1 MKRFVPQAL
10 RVFLFAIL
18 SLASVT
24 VHAQESGSIAGSAR
38 DTTGAMLP
46 GVTVEAASPAL
57 IEKVRSVITDGA
69 GQYRIVDLRPGIYT
83 VTFSLPG
90 FSTVRREGVRLTAG
104 FTANI
109 VEELRLGEL
118 TETIT
123 VSGASPLVDV
133 QNVNQQRVMT
143 REVLDAIP
151 TGKQFTALA
160 QLVPGVNV
168 SGSNGQVNQDVGGI
182 TGMSFALATIHG
194 GKEDD
199 QTVRINGMSVASLTS
214 IGNARTNLQDGTIE
228 EYGMQMAA
236 APAEFPY
243 GGIYVN
249 VIPRQGSNAFS
260 GAFFVSGTNE
270 DLQTNNLD
278 EDLKRRG
285 LAYPNAVRRV
295 FDLNPSF
302 GGPLKRDK
310 LWFYAGFRYLETSS
324 YVGGLFYPKDPAA
337 WIYDPDTT
345 RPAINDQKGKNE
357 TLNATYQI
365 SPKNRLTGF
374 YNYDFQCYCHFGIN
388 PSQSPEASH
397 FMKSRAILSQ
407 GTWVST
413 LTNRL
418 LLEVGTSRY
427 FNDLPRDED
436 PGATE
441 PRITEQATG
450 LSFRAQTNYPR
461 NSQVIWH
468 HRASIAYVTGSH
480 NLKAGFSFENQYADD
495 RTRSIAPDV
504 TYRTLNGV
512 PNQITFQTTPYTFPV
527 TLNPSAYYAQDQ
539 WTIKRWTVNAGFRF
553 DQFKSHY
560 DDIKI
565 TPTRWLPVSREFPGR
580 NVLDWKDFSP
590 RFGVAYDVFGNGKTA
605 VKATLSR
612 FVLQEGKTQ
621 TSAVHPVIAATNT
634 LSRTWTDLNGDRIFQ
649 GDPFNPALNGELGPS
664 PNVNFGQPTAILSLD
679 QDWATG
685 FGTRPAQWETT
696 VTLQHEIVP
705 RLSVLAGYFQRNFVN
720 FVVTDN
726 VLVAPSDYDP
736 FCIAAPV
743 DSRLPGGGGQQIC
756 GLYDLNPSKLGQ
768 VQQVRTRSSNYG
780 NQYERFN
787 GFDLTANS
795 RLAGLVLQG
804 GLSVGR
810 RMTDNC
816 DVVGKIDNPSPY
828 LCSLVSN
835 WLPQIKFLGTY
846 PLPWQDIQLS
856 GTFQRTIPEP
866 AGGARFNGMGMSAIY
881 TATNAVVRPSLGRNL
896 SAGVNA
902 NASVE
907 LLEPG
912 VFLDTTYQVDV
923 RLAKTL
929 KVKGSRIQGQFDV
942 YNLLNANPV
951 MRYST
956 AYGTTGAGWLIP
968 QALMPGRIIRL
979 GAQLNF

>member
-1 MKRFVPQAL
+1 MCVLLIA
-10 RVFLFAIL
+10 AG
-18 SLASVT
+18 LAMRPT
-24 VHAQESGSIAGSAR
+24 RLWAQESGSIAGSVR

-57 IEKVRSVITDGA
+57 IEKVRSVVTDET
-69 GQYRIVDLRPGIYT
+69 GQYRLVDLRPGTYS
-83 VTFSLPG
+83 VTFTLPG
-90 FSTVRREGVRLTAG
+90 FSTIKRDGVQLTAG

-109 VEELRLGEL
+109 VAELRVGEV

-168 SGSNGQVNQDVGGI
+168 AGSNGQVNQDVGGI

-199 QTVRINGMSVASLTS
+199 QTVRINGMSIASLTS

-249 VIPRQGSNAFS
+249 VIPRQGSNVFH
-260 GAFFVSGTNE
+260 GNFFASGTNE

-278 EDLKRRG
+278 DDLKRRG

-295 FDLNPSF
+295 LDVNPSF
-302 GGPLKRDK
+302 GGPIVKDK

-324 YVGGLFYPKDPAA
+324 YVGGLFYPRDPAA
-337 WIYDPDTT
+337 WVYEPDTT
-345 RPAINDQKGKNE
+345 RPAINDQDGKNE
-357 TLNATYQI
+357 SLNGTFQI

-388 PSQSPEASH
+388 PNQSPEASH

-427 FNDLPRDED
+427 FNDLPRDEV
-436 PGATE
+436 PGATQ

-450 LSFRAQTNYPR
+450 LSFRAQVNYPR

-480 NLKAGFSFENQYADD
+480 AFKAGFSFEDQYADD
-495 RTRSIAPDV
+495 KTRAIAPDV
-504 TYRTLNGV
+504 IYRTLNGI
-512 PNQITFQTTPYTFPV
+512 PNLVTFQTTPYVFPV
-527 TLNPSAYYAQDQ
+527 TLNPIAYYAQDQ
-539 WTIKRWTVNAGFRF
+539 WTVRRWTVNAGFRF
-553 DQFKSHY
+553 DQFRSHY
-560 DDIKI
+560 DDIDI
-565 TPTRWLPVSREFPGR
+565 TPTRWLPVSRQFPGR
-580 NVLDWKDFSP
+580 QVLDWKDFSP
-590 RFGVAYDVFGNGKTA
+590 RLGVAYDVFGDGRTA
-605 VKATLSR
+605 IKATLNR
-612 FVLQEGKTQ
+612 FVLQEGKLQ

-634 LSRTWTDLNGDRIFQ
+634 LSRTWTDANGDRVFQ
-649 GDPFNPALNGELGPS
+649 GDPFNPAANGELGPS

-685 FGTRPAQWETT
+685 FGTRPYQWETT
-696 VTLQHEIVP
+696 VSVQHELMP
-705 RLSVLAGYFQRNFVN
+705 RLSVLAGYFQRNYGN
-720 FVVTDN
+720 FIVTDN
-726 VLVAPSDYDP
+726 VLVSPSDYDP
-736 FCIAAPV
+736 FCVTAPV

-768 VQQVRTRSSNYG
+768 VQQLRTRSSDYG

-787 GFDLTANS
+787 GFDVTMNS
-795 RLAGLVLQG
+795 RMANGFLLQG
-804 GLSVGR
+804 GLSMGR

-816 DVVGKIDNPSPY
+816 DVVDKVDNPSQY
-828 LCSLVSN
+828 LCRQVGN
-835 WLPQIKFLGTY
+835 WLPQLKFLGTY

-866 AGGARFNGMGMSAIY
+866 AGGARFNGMGMSAQY
-881 TATNAVVRPSLGRNL
+881 TATNAVIRPSLGRNL
-896 SAGVNA
+896 SAGANA
-902 NASVE
+902 NANVE

-912 VFLDTTYQVDV
+912 L
-923 RLAKTL
+923 
-929 KVKGSRIQGQFDV
+929 
-942 YNLLNANPV
+942 
-951 MRYST
+951 
-956 AYGTTGAGWLIP
+956 
-968 QALMPGRIIRL
+968 
-979 GAQLNF
+979 

>member
-1 MKRFVPQAL
+1 MDRLAGVCAFSCS
-10 RVFLFAIL
+10 AIL
-18 SLASVT
+18 SLLT
-24 VHAQESGSIAGSAR
+24 VAAHAQESGSIAGSAR

-57 IEKVRSVITDGA
+57 IEKVRSVVTDAA
-69 GQYRIVDLRPGIYT
+69 GQYRIVDLRPGTYT
-83 VTFSLPG
+83 VTFTLTG
-90 FSTVRREGVRLTAG
+90 FSTVRREGVQLTAG

-109 VEELRLGEL
+109 VEELRVGEL
-118 TETIT
+118 AETIT

-243 GGIYVN
+243 GGIFVN
-249 VIPRQGSNAFS
+249 VIPRQGSNVFH
-260 GAFFVSGTNE
+260 GALFVSGTNE

-278 EDLKRRG
+278 DDLRRRG
-285 LAYPNAVRRV
+285 LAYPNAVKRV
-295 FDLNPSF
+295 FDINPSF

-337 WIYDPDTT
+337 WVYEPDTT
-345 RPAINDQKGKNE
+345 RPAINDQHGKNE
-357 TLNATYQI
+357 SLNATYQL
-365 SPKNRLTGF
+365 SQKNRLTGF

-388 PSQSPEASH
+388 PNQSPEASH
-397 FMKSRAILSQ
+397 FMKSRAILAQ

-427 FNDLPRDED
+427 FNDLPRDEA
-436 PGATE
+436 PGATQ
-441 PRITEQATG
+441 PRITEQGTG
-450 LSFRAQTNYPR
+450 LNFRAQLNYPR
-461 NSQVIWH
+461 NSQIIWH
-468 HRASIAYVTGSH
+468 HRASIAYVSGSH
-480 NLKAGFSFENQYADD
+480 AFKAGFSFENQYADD
-495 RTRSIAPDV
+495 TTRSIAPDV

-512 PNQITFQTTPYTFPV
+512 PNQITFQTTPYAFPV
-527 TLNPSAYYAQDQ
+527 TLNPFAYYAQDQ
-539 WTIKRWTVNAGFRF
+539 WTINRWTVNAGFRF

-560 DDIKI
+560 DDINI
-565 TPTRWLPVSREFPGR
+565 TPTRWLPVSRQFPGQ

-590 RFGVAYDVFGNGKTA
+590 RLGVAYDVFGNGKTA
-605 VKATLSR
+605 VKATLNR

-634 LSRTWTDLNGDRIFQ
+634 LARTWTDANNDRIFQ

-664 PNVNFGQPTAILSLD
+664 PNVNFGKPTAILSLD

-685 FGTRPAQWETT
+685 FGTRPYQWETT
-696 VTLQHEIVP
+696 VTLQHEVVP
-705 RLSVLAGYFQRNFVN
+705 RLSVLVGYFQRNYGN

-726 VLVAPSDYDP
+726 TLVAPSDHDP
-736 FCIAAPV
+736 FCITAPV
-743 DSRLPGGGGQQIC
+743 DSRLPGAGGQQNLRALRSESVEAGPGSTGPHAVV
-756 GLYDLNPSKLGQ
+756 GLRES
-768 VQQVRTRSSNYG
+768 VRALQRVRPHD
-780 NQYERFN
+780 E
-787 GFDLTANS
+787 LTAGQRVS
-795 RLAGLVLQG
+795 PPGRDERRPTDDRQLRRRRQDRQPEP
-804 GLSVGR
+804 LSV
-810 RMTDNC
+810 
-816 DVVGKIDNPSPY
+816 
-828 LCSLVSN
+828 
-835 WLPQIKFLGTY
+835 Q
-846 PLPWQDIQLS
+846 
-856 GTFQRTIPEP
+856 
-866 AGGARFNGMGMSAIY
+866 AGGQLA
-881 TATNAVVRPSLGRNL
+881 TADQVPRDLPPAM
-896 SAGVNA
+896 AGHPA
-902 NASVE
+902 
-907 LLEPG
+907 
-912 VFLDTTYQVDV
+912 
-923 RLAKTL
+923 
-929 KVKGSRIQGQFDV
+929 
-942 YNLLNANPV
+942 
-951 MRYST
+951 
-956 AYGTTGAGWLIP
+956 
-968 QALMPGRIIRL
+968 
-979 GAQLNF
+979 